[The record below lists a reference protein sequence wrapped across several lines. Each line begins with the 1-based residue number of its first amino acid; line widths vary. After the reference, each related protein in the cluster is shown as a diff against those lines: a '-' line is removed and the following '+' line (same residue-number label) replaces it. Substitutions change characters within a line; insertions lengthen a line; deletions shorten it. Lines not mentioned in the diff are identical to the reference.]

1 LFCKLFPPPVLRRR
15 GEPKDIYVSSY
26 TVDLISEFS
35 CSDNIRDGNPLLF
48 LERRRNLDMATS
60 TAKIL
65 AKEEKMLTAVA
76 ESVGSTLGSIAA
88 RVNRVTNSAKELL
101 PKPKTRKRALKRA
114 RKTLRKTTKIAKR
127 ATANAR
133 RKISAGARKAARRG
147 RKVRRSMAR

>member
-1 LFCKLFPPPVLRRR
+1 
-15 GEPKDIYVSSY
+15 
-26 TVDLISEFS
+26 
-35 CSDNIRDGNPLLF
+35 
-48 LERRRNLDMATS
+48 MATS

-127 ATANAR
+127 STAKAR